1 MSAAWFPGDAQVIEV
16 AKLIAEKGLS
26 LVEAMA
32 EVGVQWSEKTFAA
45 NIRRVAAR
53 KGLGSGMRGMLS
65 RALQRGVGQS
75 LMTSGVAAGGIGA
88 WIAAHPLL
96 ALALLAAAGFAT
108 AGIAQAAGT
117 YMADGPSAIAG
128 PGSGRTPHTGDP
140 AKSGGGWLPVAVVV
154 NGRDRIVS
162 VRSVDAIRQGI
173 HAANFR
179 HGGIARRP
187 AQLRVL
193 AGSLDRPFR
202 DAGTA
207 TAALADM
214 LTGPLRKPP
223 LADGLTASMGG
234 ANVTVDD
241 WGRVDFIVLRDRL
254 R

>member
-1 MSAAWFPGDAQVIEV
+1 M
-16 AKLIAEKGLS
+16 
-26 LVEAMA
+26 
-32 EVGVQWSEKTFAA
+32 
-45 NIRRVAAR
+45 
-53 KGLGSGMRGMLS
+53 
-65 RALQRGVGQS
+65 
-75 LMTSGVAAGGIGA
+75 
-88 WIAAHPLL
+88 
-96 ALALLAAAGFAT
+96 
-108 AGIAQAAGT
+108 
-117 YMADGPSAIAG
+117 
-128 PGSGRTPHTGDP
+128 
-140 AKSGGGWLPVAVVV
+140 AVVV